1 MPLLTM
7 SPFKAHCDHEDL
19 GPPHPGEILR
29 EDMMPHYRLTVDDL
43 AARLNISADHAAG
56 LIAERVSIDADLATR
71 LGASFALCP
80 RYWQALQLQYDLW
93 HNRPVSGSDAMDTGH
108 AWYARSGSVAA

>member
-7 SPFKAHCDHEDL
+7 SPFKAKCDHEDL
-19 GPPHPGEILR
+19 GPLHPGEILR
-29 EDMMPHYRLTVDDL
+29 EDVMPHYRLTVGDL
-43 AARLNISADHAAG
+43 AARLDIPDDYAAG
-56 LIAERVSIDADLATR
+56 LIAERVSIDADLAAR

-93 HNRPVSGSDAMDTGH
+93 HNKPVSAVDDIN
-108 AWYARSGSVAA
+108 SGSAWHAPTGGVAG